1 MYQYG
6 LQCMSDFNKFG
17 QKSGDSI
24 NLSEIGDKVFTI
36 TGVEDS
42 PYTGKDGEETPGVKI
57 STAEEWE
64 KEDGTK
70 VSKIH
75 TTRRAVV
82 SKLVDV
88 DLRKALEDGETF
100 KVKCPN
106 EKVKAKGGGMA
117 YYDLVAA

>member
-1 MYQYG
+1 
-6 LQCMSDFNKFG
+6 MSDFNKFG

-36 TGVEDS
+36 IGVEDS

-75 TTRRAVV
+75 TTRR
-82 SKLVDV
+82 KLVDA
-88 DLRKALEDGETF
+88 DLRKALNEGETF
-100 KVKCPN
+100 KVKCPA
-106 EKVKAKGGGMA
+106 EKVKSKNGGMA